1 MIGATILHGKILV
14 ITGASHGIGPAIA
27 RRAACD
33 GANVMIAASSALVA
47 DGDSGRFCID
57 ADVWRESAIGD
68 SEQDAVRPGVPQLPD
83 LFHDRHP
90 AS

>member
-1 MIGATILHGKILV
+1 MIGATILHGKTLG

-33 GANVMIAASSALVA
+33 GANVMIAARSALVA
-47 DGDSGRFCID
+47 DGDNGQFCID

-68 SEQDAVRPGVPQLPD
+68 SEQEAVRPSVPQLPD
-83 LFHDRHP
+83 LFRDRHP

>member
-57 ADVWRESAIGD
+57 ADV
-68 SEQDAVRPGVPQLPD
+68 
-83 LFHDRHP
+83 
-90 AS
+90 